1 MTFLE
6 NTRKEYH
13 KIKESPNRARE
24 RERISTLIPRAE
36 LLVVVEEGSSG
47 QSSSLALRENLS
59 RGDTNEKNMNQS
71 AVCLFF
77 FPMPDPPSNRLDP
90 PLMFCHCLFPSSVQV
105 VSSTKLWTTPLYME
119 GFLQNSILVCTIDH
133 PALLATSAA
142 LCLIISI
149 TAALRRESDCCCSL
163 LKCSFRSLKLKNHRI
178 GRYENELGKE
188 QKLAGQ

>member
-24 RERISTLIPRAE
+24 RDRISTLIPRAE

-71 AVCLFF
+71 AVCLFC

-105 VSSTKLWTTPLYME
+105 VSSTKTMDYPPLHGGFSSKLHTSMYNRSSSIAGNLCSSLSHHLHHSSSTTRIRLL
-119 GFLQNSILVCTIDH
+119 LQ
-133 PALLATSAA
+133 PPQM
-142 LCLIISI
+142 
-149 TAALRRESDCCCSL
+149 
-163 LKCSFRSLKLKNHRI
+163 FF
-178 GRYENELGKE
+178 
-188 QKLAGQ
+188 